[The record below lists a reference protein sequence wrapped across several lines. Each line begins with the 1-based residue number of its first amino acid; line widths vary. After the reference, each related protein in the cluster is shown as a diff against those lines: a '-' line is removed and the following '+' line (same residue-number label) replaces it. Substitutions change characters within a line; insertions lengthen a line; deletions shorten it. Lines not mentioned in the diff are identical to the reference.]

1 MEDFLFPVSQYSMCQ
16 RMISLA
22 FVKAEKKERSQLLF
36 HYLCHFFINKEAFC
50 FFLRLE
56 LRLTGHRGEW
66 GFVRREVVIHT
77 SPEPTR
83 KMETVP
89 CKVCHTRLLGLLK
102 VGATSVALWIWG
114 NLRSAQIPR
123 VGLTSRHH

>member
-83 KMETVP
+83 KTGNSAMQGLSHSSAGPAESR
-89 CKVCHTRLLGLLK
+89 CNVCCPVDLGK
-102 VGATSVALWIWG
+102 PEVSTDPACWFNV
-114 NLRSAQIPR
+114 
-123 VGLTSRHH
+123 